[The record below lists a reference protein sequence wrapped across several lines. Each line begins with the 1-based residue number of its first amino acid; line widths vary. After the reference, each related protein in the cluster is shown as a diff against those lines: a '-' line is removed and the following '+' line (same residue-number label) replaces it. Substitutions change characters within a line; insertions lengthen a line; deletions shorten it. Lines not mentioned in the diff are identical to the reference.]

1 MGLVDRFAVVLSAAA
16 AAVAIC
22 SCGGCVEI
30 SHKPGVVHNEAIHIP
45 GSVEITD
52 GGGEVTHEIH
62 DGEGEDDGEG
72 EE

>member
-22 SCGGCVEI
+22 SCGGCEI
-30 SHKPGVVHNEAIHIP
+30 IHKPAVVHNEAIHIP

-62 DGEGEDDGEG
+62 DGEGEE
-72 EE
+72 